1 MSLLMFFITLHII
14 NNYKYFKFI
23 KPINMKIKTLLSVI
37 LLIVLINTSLSAQEQ
52 AYKISLAEWSL
63 NPSLFKKTIT
73 NMDFPRIA
81 KETYGL
87 DAVEYVSTFFRDKA
101 EDEEYLT
108 QLKNECDKYGVKSL
122 IIMVDGEGNLA
133 DTSLSRRNKAVEN
146 HYKWVK
152 AAKFLGCHSIRVN
165 AGGRGTM
172 GQMQAAAIDALTK
185 LSDYAADYGI
195 NVIVENHGGNSSIGK
210 WLAEIMKSVNRPNC
224 GTLPDLGNF
233 YEYDRYK
240 GVADL
245 MPYAKGVSG
254 KTHDFDENG
263 NETQIDYERMMKIIS
278 DSGYKGYIDVEY
290 EGRNLSEDEG
300 IKASIALLKKVIA
313 PYNK

>member
-1 MSLLMFFITLHII
+1 
-14 NNYKYFKFI
+14 
-23 KPINMKIKTLLSVI
+23 MKIKSLLSVI
-37 LLIVLINTSLSAQEQ
+37 LFTVLTSVVVYGQEP

-63 NPSLFKKTIT
+63 NRSIRKKLLT

-101 EDEEYLT
+101 EDTEYLT
-108 QLKNECDKYGVKSL
+108 QLKNECEKYGVKSL
-122 IIMVDGEGNLA
+122 IIMVDAEGNLA
-133 DTSLSRRNKAVEN
+133 DTSEAARIKAVEN

-165 AGGRGTM
+165 AAGRGTM
-172 GQMQAAAIDALTK
+172 GQTQAAAIDGLGRLAT
-185 LSDYAADYGI
+185 YAADYGI
-195 NVIVENHGGNSSIGK
+195 NIIVENHGGNSSYGK
-210 WLAEIMKSVNRPNC
+210 WLAEIMKVVNKPNL

-233 YEYDRYK
+233 YEYDRYQ
-240 GVADL
+240 GVKDL

-263 NETQIDYERMMKIIS
+263 NETQIDYERMMKIIAE
-278 DSGYKGYIDVEY
+278 SGFKGYIDVEY
-290 EGRNLSEDEG
+290 EGNKLSEDEG
-300 IKASIALLKKVIA
+300 IKATIALLKKVIA

>member
-1 MSLLMFFITLHII
+1 MKTRSILTII
-14 NNYKYFKFI
+14 LF
-23 KPINMKIKTLLSVI
+23 SA
-37 LLIVLINTSLSAQEQ
+37 LININLFAQEP
-52 AYKISLAEWSL
+52 AFKISLAEWSL
-63 NPSLFKKTIT
+63 NRTLRKGSIT

-101 EDEEYLT
+101 EDTEYLT
-108 QLKNECDKYGVKSL
+108 KLKNECEKYGVKSL
-122 IIMVDGEGNLA
+122 LIMVDGEGNLA
-133 DTSLSRRNKAVEN
+133 DTSLKARTKAVEN

-152 AAKFLGCHSIRVN
+152 AAKFLGCNSIRVN
-165 AGGRGTM
+165 AAGRGTM
-172 GQMQAAAIDALTK
+172 GQMQAAAIDG
-185 LSDYAADYGI
+185 LSRLSTYAADYGI
-195 NVIVENHGGNSSIGK
+195 NVIVENHGGNSSYGK
-210 WLAEIMKSVNRPNC
+210 WLVEIMKAVNKPNC

-240 GVADL
+240 GVTEM

-263 NETQIDYERMMKIIS
+263 NETQIDYAKMMKIIS
-278 DSGYKGYIDVEY
+278 DSGFKGYIDVEY
-290 EGRNLSEDEG
+290 EGNKLSEDEG
-300 IKASIALLKKVIA
+300 IKATIALLRKVIA

>member
-1 MSLLMFFITLHII
+1 MKTRSLLITMLMASFI
-14 NNYKYFKFI
+14 
-23 KPINMKIKTLLSVI
+23 
-37 LLIVLINTSLSAQEQ
+37 SLNCLAQEP
-52 AYKISLAEWSL
+52 AFKISLAEWSL
-63 NPSLFKKTIT
+63 NKSLFKKTIT

-101 EDEEYLT
+101 EDMEYLT
-108 QLKNECDKYGVKSL
+108 NLKKECEKYGVKSL
-122 IIMVDGEGNLA
+122 LIMVDGEGNLA
-133 DTSLSRRNKAVEN
+133 DTSLAARTKAVEN

-172 GQMQAAAIDALTK
+172 GQMQAAAIDGLGR
-185 LSDYAADYGI
+185 LSAYAADHGI
-195 NVIVENHGGNSSIGK
+195 NVIVENHGGNSSYGK
-210 WLAEIMKSVNRPNC
+210 WLAEIMKAVNRPNC

-240 GVADL
+240 GVTEL
-245 MPYAKGVSG
+245 MPFAKGVSA

-263 NETQIDYERMMKIIS
+263 NETQIDYVKMMKIIS
-278 DSGYKGYIDVEY
+278 DSGFKGYIDVEY
-290 EGRNLSEDEG
+290 EGTKLSEDEG
-300 IKASIALLKKVIA
+300 IKATIALLNKVFE

>member
-1 MSLLMFFITLHII
+1 
-14 NNYKYFKFI
+14 
-23 KPINMKIKTLLSVI
+23 MKIKSLLSVI
-37 LLIVLINTSLSAQEQ
+37 LLIVLINSGLSAQEQ
-52 AYKISLAEWSL
+52 VYKISLAEWSL
-63 NPSLFKKTIT
+63 NRSISKKIIT

-133 DTSLSRRNKAVEN
+133 DTSLARRNKAVEN

-172 GQMQAAAIDALTK
+172 GQMQAAAIDALSK
-185 LSDYAADYGI
+185 LSDYAAQFGI

-210 WLAEIMKSVNRPNC
+210 WLAEIMKSVNKPNC

-233 YEYDRYK
+233 YEYDRYR

-290 EGRNLSEDEG
+290 EGNKLSEDEG

>member
-1 MSLLMFFITLHII
+1 
-14 NNYKYFKFI
+14 
-23 KPINMKIKTLLSVI
+23 MKTRYSFLI
-37 LLIVLINTSLSAQEQ
+37 LLLAVTLASSAQEPRF
-52 AYKISLAEWSL
+52 KISLAEWSL
-63 NPSLFKKTIT
+63 NKSLFKKTIT

-87 DAVEYVSTFFRDKA
+87 DAVEYVNQFFKDKA
-101 EDEEYLT
+101 EDTQYLT
-108 QLKNECDKYGVKSL
+108 QLKNECEKYGVKSL

-133 DTSLSRRNKAVEN
+133 DTSATARDKAVEN

-172 GQMQAAAIDALTK
+172 GQMQAAAIESLTK
-185 LSDYAADYGI
+185 LSTYAADYGI
-195 NVIVENHGGNSSIGK
+195 NVIVENHGSNSSYGK
-210 WLAEIMKSVNRPNC
+210 WLAEIMKCVNKPNC

-240 GVADL
+240 GVTEL
-245 MPYAKGVSG
+245 MPFAKGVSA
-254 KTHDFDENG
+254 KTHDFDANG
-263 NETQIDYERMMKIIS
+263 NETQIDYEKMMKIIS
-278 DSGYKGYIDVEY
+278 DSGFRGYIDVEY
-290 EGRNLSEDEG
+290 EGIKLNEEEG
-300 IKASIALLKKVIA
+300 IKATIALLKRVIE